1 MTVFWIVAGL
11 LVVAALLFVIPP
23 LLKKTVLDSEIL
35 DNNEINVILYK
46 DQLEELKA
54 DLENGVLTQEQ
65 FAQANEDL
73 KRGLVE
79 NVKQE
84 PTKYK
89 VPMVLE
95 KYTAHIVA
103 AFFLVVPAII
113 YYDQLGTDT
122 LDIRLNPENARVA
135 VQAEGHQGTIE
146 EQIRDLQERLQGNPS
161 DVEGWVMLA
170 RSYYFLKQ
178 YQAAS
183 DAFARTVALTKE
195 SEPQLLADYGDA
207 LAMASGQNMNGR
219 PYEAV
224 KKALAIDPNHEKALW
239 LAATAAYQ
247 SKDYPTSLAYWE
259 TLLGQFPEGSD
270 NHTQMLKNIGEIKVL
285 MGEELAPEFIAKI
298 QAAEQALKT
307 GASVSGE
314 VTLDPKLFS
323 QVSPTDTV
331 FVYARA
337 VSGPRMPLAI
347 IRKQVK
353 DLPIKFNLDD
363 SLAMNPAMKISKF
376 PQVVVSARV
385 SKSGNA
391 MPQPGDLQGITAP
404 VSLGAQGLN
413 IVINNVVS
421 TAAATPSSAATVQ
434 QVSAPQT
441 MTNANSGG
449 ANTTAKV
456 TGTVSLDST
465 LMSRVAPTDTVFVF
479 ARAASGPRMPLAII
493 RKQVSDLPIDFQLDD
508 SMAMNPSM
516 KLSKF
521 PEVIVAARISK
532 SGNAMPQ
539 SGDLKGSSSVIK
551 VGRENL
557 KIIIDSAVP

>member
-1 MTVFWIVAGL
+1 MTVFWIVAVL

-23 LLKKTVLDSEIL
+23 LLKKTARTGQTLEQ
-35 DNNEINVILYK
+35 NEINVILYK

-54 DLENGVLTQEQ
+54 DLENGILTEEQ
-65 FAQANEDL
+65 FTQANEDL

-79 NVKQE
+79 NVKESAGEKSQI
-84 PTKYK
+84 PA
-89 VPMVLE
+89 VLE
-95 KYTAHIVA
+95 KNTVYIVA
-103 AFFLVVPAII
+103 AFFLIVPGLI
-113 YYDQLGTDT
+113 YNNQLGTDS
-122 LDIRLNPENARVA
+122 LDIRLNPVNARVA

-146 EQIRDLQERLQGNPS
+146 EQIRDLQEKLQADPS
-161 DVEGWVMLA
+161 DIEGWVMLA

-207 LAMASGQNMNGR
+207 LAMASGRNMSGQ
-219 PYEAV
+219 PYDAV
-224 KKALAIDPNHEKALW
+224 KKALAIDPNHQKALW

-247 SKDYPTSLAYWE
+247 TKDYPTTLAYWE
-259 TLLGQFPEGSD
+259 TLLAQFPEGSE
-270 NHTQMLKNIGEIKVL
+270 NHTQMLKNIGEVKEL
-285 MGEELAPEFIAKI
+285 MGEELTPEFIAQI
-298 QAAEQALKT
+298 QSAEQAQKT

-314 VTLDPKLFS
+314 VTLDPKLSS
-323 QVSPTDTV
+323 QASPTDTV

-337 VSGPRMPLAI
+337 ASGPRMPLAI
-347 IRKQVK
+347 IKKQVK
-353 DLPIKFNLDD
+353 DLPIKFKLDD
-363 SLAMNPAMKISKF
+363 SLAMNPSMKISKF

-385 SKSGNA
+385 TKTGNA
-391 MPQPGDLQGITAP
+391 IPQPGDLQGVTAA
-404 VSLGAQGLN
+404 VSLGSQGLI

-421 TAAATPSSAATVQ
+421 GGTSAPMAQSSVQPVSSAAN
-434 QVSAPQT
+434 
-441 MTNANSGG
+441 TN
-449 ANTTAKV
+449 AKV

-508 SMAMNPSM
+508 TMAMNPSM